1 MPIPVPMD
9 MPKVEKPQVV
19 IDGRADEQS
28 WSEAIEVSGF
38 TAYRPKPG
46 VGAKKETTVRVM
58 STDRAL
64 YVHFRAQDDATE
76 DLRYGYGRRDS
87 RRSDDYVGLMLDPLG
102 TGERGALFIVNP
114 LGVQMDGTLVRG
126 RDSELVPWRS
136 GWSSWDTRWTSAAI
150 RTDEGFEVELEIPWS
165 SIRHPQSVDSVRAIF
180 FRRSAAISEM
190 SSWPAIDPTVQGV
203 LVQAQDMGGPGQIP
217 KSSGLSVRPEV
228 TTTRT
233 DAGVPED
240 RLGLY
245 GVAPGLTLQY
255 APSSSLQL
263 LATVNPDFSQVESDE
278 AKIDV
283 NQRYSLRY
291 EEKRPF
297 FLEGQ
302 EWFSHPLRDLVYTR
316 TMVTPLYGLRATSET
331 GGLTMAAMHVWDRTP
346 PPSVSEGGGWSDDE
360 LEGRES
366 LATIARL
373 RWSMGR
379 DSMVGAI
386 VSDRTI
392 MNTDLRHHLVG
403 VDGRV
408 AVTDALNLEGALLGS
423 STRGEDQDGSFAPA
437 GVFRNRVNTRH
448 IESMVEVSYIS
459 SDFRSEN
466 GFQPYANWVSVEN
479 DTEFFI
485 FPTWSAV
492 PRVFLTP
499 GNGEAVWTE
508 SADLRKYAYT
518 PGIGFWT
525 RSGAL
530 FVFDADVEGEE
541 FADQW
546 FDTVSGS
553 VMGGASWTRWLRTW
567 VRAEVGE
574 GILYDE
580 DNPSVGLKR
589 KLKFDLS
596 LQPFSAVR
604 IAPQIGWE
612 RFTQGGTEVYDGAVL
627 RVKLELYA
635 TPTVWNRWIYDKS
648 TFDNSQSIEALIAWE
663 HAPGQA
669 IYLGGRTAVT
679 KGTDDEPSD
688 TEGKREW
695 AAFAKASWVF
705 GS

>member
-1 MPIPVPMD
+1 
-9 MPKVEKPQVV
+9 
-19 IDGRADEQS
+19 
-28 WSEAIEVSGF
+28 
-38 TAYRPKPG
+38 
-46 VGAKKETTVRVM
+46 
-58 STDRAL
+58 
-64 YVHFRAQDDATE
+64 
-76 DLRYGYGRRDS
+76 
-87 RRSDDYVGLMLDPLG
+87 
-102 TGERGALFIVNP
+102 
-114 LGVQMDGTLVRG
+114 
-126 RDSELVPWRS
+126 
-136 GWSSWDTRWTSAAI
+136 
-150 RTDEGFEVELEIPWS
+150 
-165 SIRHPQSVDSVRAIF
+165 
-180 FRRSAAISEM
+180 
-190 SSWPAIDPTVQGV
+190 
-203 LVQAQDMGGPGQIP
+203 MGG
-217 KSSGLSVRPEV
+217 
-228 TTTRT
+228 
-233 DAGVPED
+233 
-240 RLGLY
+240 
-245 GVAPGLTLQY
+245 
-255 APSSSLQL
+255 
-263 LATVNPDFSQVESDE
+263 
-278 AKIDV
+278 
-283 NQRYSLRY
+283 
-291 EEKRPF
+291 
-297 FLEGQ
+297 
-302 EWFSHPLRDLVYTR
+302 
-316 TMVTPLYGLRATSET
+316 
-331 GGLTMAAMHVWDRTP
+331 
-346 PPSVSEGGGWSDDE
+346 
-360 LEGRES
+360 
-366 LATIARL
+366 
-373 RWSMGR
+373 

-423 STRGEDQDGSFAPA
+423 STRGEDQDGRFAPA

-459 SDFRSEN
+459 PDFRSEN
-466 GFQPYANWVSVEN
+466 GFQPYADWVSVEN
-479 DTEFFI
+479 DTELFI

-508 SADLRKYAYT
+508 SAELRKYAYT

-525 RSGAL
+525 QSGAL

-546 FDTVSGS
+546 FDTVRGS

-567 VRAEVGE
+567 VRAEIGE

-648 TFDNSQSIEALIAWE
+648 TFDNSQSIEALMAWE